1 MKTKL
6 IILEQGNIIVSDEEI
21 KQRDLLIWKNEI
33 HRYHSDAGY
42 GLKTYTDYSE
52 KDGSSLV
59 LNWSNLLGKL
69 IASDNLEHNLPNID
83 YSHPMEKDGVIKT
96 VGEWLGIIDVEKLSE
111 DYAEE
116 IYPIEECYGD
126 SEDLAYR
133 QNRKNNFIKG
143 FKKSQSLNDKK
154 FNLEDVR
161 KITQAA
167 FTIKSNNETLIED
180 FDKWFDIKIQSL
192 QQPKVFD
199 IEVEMEIW
207 NQEGNITSLTTLKPK
222 IINNSIKITKM
233 F

>member
-6 IILEQGNIIVSDEEI
+6 IILEQGNIIVSDE
-21 KQRDLLIWKNEI
+21 KLKNGDLLAWKNEI
-33 HRYHSDAGY
+33 HKYHSDAGY

-69 IASDNLEHNLPNID
+69 IASDNPEHNLPIID
-83 YSHPMEKDGVIKT
+83 YNGLEEKF
-96 VGEWLGIIDVEKLSE
+96 GIIDVV
-111 DYAEE
+111 
-116 IYPIEECYGD
+116 
-126 SEDLAYR
+126 DLANDFAKLYPDEEPAY
-133 QNRKNNFIKG
+133 FGYVEG

-154 FNLEDVR
+154 FSLEDMR

-180 FDKWFDIKIQSL
+180 FDKWFNIKIQSL

-222 IINNSIKITKM
+222 ITNNSIKITKM